1 MTWAGRDARLGYANT
16 NASLRSRQLVH
27 VGSSL
32 HQNRK
37 QLVVTVEHGDSQGV
51 APVAVVTGRVCPLVA
66 MKAVSALA

>member
-1 MTWAGRDARLGYANT
+1 MTRAGRDAPLGYA

-37 QLVVTVEHGDSQGV
+37 QLVVTVEHGDGQGV
-51 APVAVVTGRVCPLVA
+51 APVARATGGVRPLVV
-66 MKAVSALA
+66 MKAVSAPA